1 VLRQRHESQ
10 GYEEARAVAGTPDVR
25 GLGSGTT
32 TPAAEPVTAA
42 SRAPRIRGPVR
53 THLAVLIAYLVAG
66 GLFAFPRG
74 TYWARHLLPD
84 TRDAGSYTWG
94 FWWMLHCVEHL
105 QDPWHT
111 TNITAPVGVQLGYH
125 ALMPLEGVLMIPVTA
140 IFGPA
145 ASYNLLCAVMP
156 GLLCYAMYRLARL
169 WLPTQFGAIVTGA
182 FFGLSSMMVWR
193 SWYHLNIAVGIIF
206 IPIALEAA
214 VRLRRRPTWGQGLI
228 FGVVLAAALLS
239 DQESDIL
246 VIIAVVVCLLP
257 WLLLGAGWPRPAA
270 DDAAAPDA
278 QAERADRVR
287 EYLRGLWSRAWP
299 IVVAGLVFVVLAS
312 PQIVA
317 MLHQAKA
324 GGTTVPAGA
333 TAVDY
338 VNSGVPFPDMFALS
352 PRVYQ
357 FGLHRLTFM
366 TYHGGFGDGI
376 ADYGL
381 VVTVL
386 AILGLVVS
394 WRRRPNS
401 RLLLLLWAGCTVLC
415 LGAAFKIG
423 HKVFT
428 PVPTTYG
435 GVKMSLIMPFTWF
448 VHVPGLQ
455 GFREAGRITMLGIVP
470 AALLAGSGVEWLRQH
485 STKVLIPVMIVA
497 VLEAGWAGNFDVG
510 KANNIGTMPTALN
523 KLDNPI
529 AADHSQSIVVDVPF
543 GIRSGLL
550 LPGEGLPFDPM
561 AQVLQTHDGHP
572 RAVAFLSRLPLAT
585 LAAILHK
592 PFYGDLMRAECLP
605 PDQAV
610 QVQCHDLPSASLAA
624 AKANAR
630 SMDVGYVLLW
640 PGTPK
645 TVKPYLEAM
654 GFVFDYK
661 ADGVRVWRP
670 ASQELSASAG

>member
-1 VLRQRHESQ
+1 LQ
-10 GYEEARAVAGTPDVR
+10 GDEEARAVAGTPDVR
-25 GLGSGTT
+25 GLRSGTT
-32 TPAAEPVTAA
+32 TPAAEPATTAGR
-42 SRAPRIRGPVR
+42 RAPWLRGPVR
-53 THLAVLIAYLVAG
+53 IHLAVLIGYLIAG
-66 GLFAFPRG
+66 GLFALPRG
-74 TYWARHLLPD
+74 TYLLRHLLPD

-94 FWWMLHCVEHL
+94 FWWMLHCVEHGL
-105 QDPWHT
+105 DPWHT

-125 ALMPLEGVLMIPVTA
+125 ALMPLEGVLLIPVTA

-145 ASYNLLCAVMP
+145 ASYNLLCALMP

-193 SWYHLNIAVGIIF
+193 SWYHLNIAVGILF

-214 VRLRRRPTWGQGLI
+214 VRLRRRPTWGQAVI

-246 VIIAVVVCLLP
+246 VILACVVCLLP
-257 WLLLGAGWPRPAA
+257 WLLFGAGWPRRAGADGEAA
-270 DDAAAPDA
+270 DT
-278 QAERADRVR
+278 QAERAGRVR

-299 IVVAGLVFVVLAS
+299 IALAVVVFVVLAS
-312 PQIVA
+312 PQLIA
-317 MLHQAKA
+317 MLHQAKN

-357 FGLHRLTFM
+357 FGLHGLTFM

-386 AILGLVVS
+386 AIIGVVVC

-401 RLLLLLWAGCTVLC
+401 RLLLLLWLGCTVLC

-423 HKVFT
+423 DKTFT
-428 PVPTTYG
+428 PLPFTDS
-435 GVKMSLIMPFTWF
+435 GVKMSALMPFTWF

-470 AALLAGSGVEWLRQH
+470 AALLAGSGVEWLRQR
-485 STKVLIPVMIVA
+485 SLKVLVPVMIVA
-497 VLEAGWAGNFDVG
+497 VLEAGWAGNYDVG
-510 KANNIGTMPTALN
+510 KSNFIGTMPTALN

-572 RAVAFLSRLPLAT
+572 RAVAFLSRLPLPT
-585 LAAILHK
+585 LAALQK
-592 PFYGDLMRAECLP
+592 VPFYSGLLRAECLP
-605 PDQAV
+605 PGEAK
-610 QVQCHDLPSASLAA
+610 QVQCHDLPRVTQAA
-624 AKANAR
+624 ARQSAHNI
-630 SMDVGYVLLW
+630 DVGYVLLW
-640 PGTPK
+640 PGTPHQVVPFLK
-645 TVKPYLEAM
+645 AM

-670 ASQELSASAG
+670 ASSQLSGVTAGSG